1 MRWLDLLFL
10 HWTVTP
16 SVLRP
21 HVPGR
26 LTIDTFESSAW
37 LGVVPFLMSGVRP
50 RFALRGGARPSPARS
65 RAKSARPTVTM
76 CQPGHPL
83 VERVH
88 IEAME

>member
-50 RFALRGGARPSPARS
+50 RFALAVMRQPLQHAEVDVSRTPSW
-65 RAKSARPTVTM
+65 T
-76 CQPGHPL
+76 G
-83 VERVH
+83 
-88 IEAME
+88 